1 MADAASTSGSTQDDR
16 ETDNSGKQ
24 QAAKRRKARKSVL
37 KRLTKIVGK
46 DGLYHSVMLV
56 LVDDVGTV
64 QTYSNSPGWRTYLSC
79 EDNIRRL
86 LSKRKPKLSH
96 QQRLAKVSVYGEPP
110 TPQHAFDVLNANA
123 CENLLRVMEF
133 SKLKGQDI
141 PMHMQALQGAYI
153 HLGKY
158 LDEDGRGKVDGNK
171 FEGHD
176 KKNGRFKAQ
185 LFKEH
190 ELCKLDAWVSGECPE
205 GPEYVTFEDLLQTS
219 IAKMTKPMKVAAIFV
234 MLEWAN
240 PGARTCYAHT
250 CIHLCARECCG
261 IYETLCV
268 HVCMYAF

>member
-1 MADAASTSGSTQDDR
+1 MHGLKSVIYVTHKFRFLAILCMYMPTSPAHAHCKT
-16 ETDNSGKQ
+16 NFCIH
-24 QAAKRRKARKSVL
+24 KARTSVL

-110 TPQHAFDVLNANA
+110 TPQHAFDVLNTNA

-190 ELCKLDAWVSGECPE
+190 ELCKLDAWVSGECPKC
-205 GPEYVTFEDLLQTS
+205 PCMHVKVYRHIHRLLRKF
-219 IAKMTKPMKVAAIFV
+219 I
-234 MLEWAN
+234 
-240 PGARTCYAHT
+240 
-250 CIHLCARECCG
+250 
-261 IYETLCV
+261 
-268 HVCMYAF
+268 